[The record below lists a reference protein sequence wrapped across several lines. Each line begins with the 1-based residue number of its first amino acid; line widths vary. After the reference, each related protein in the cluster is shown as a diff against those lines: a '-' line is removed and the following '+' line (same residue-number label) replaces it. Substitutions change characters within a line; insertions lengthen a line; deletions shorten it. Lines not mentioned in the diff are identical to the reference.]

1 MMIRSTKKLPL
12 RLLTIQQRYKTQF
25 PILNSPYRFSSI
37 SPASHED
44 GDDSSIP
51 PIPSEDNPVVPFP
64 WRSNATDPLPR
75 LSEQNDL
82 SGLKS
87 TARSRFSKKII
98 AGMEMKL
105 PLWQLFVTKS
115 WERELAQNC
124 VFAFKSAVAG
134 LISKAFQV
142 PLIQIEN
149 TDEFVKYDSTKV
161 DHNQT
166 KEAEIHVKDDELNA
180 AGTMDDSE
188 DDDQYIR
195 AMVEENLLKL
205 YMRDETGND
214 ADQEKKNSITEVF
227 LSIKP
232 INSRLESIFL
242 IPSMTRDDVKENESL
257 RGAYR
262 EIEGTFQETGNMKLV
277 TDMANDLIERV
288 PHGGTKRS
296 IIMDISIDCIER
308 FYVKAGEKLI
318 QGDDDS
324 EEKEV
329 THLVRFEMQ
338 TTKGE
343 NVQDRE
349 LGSWYVIDIDD
360 QCMGNVWH

>member
-1 MMIRSTKKLPL
+1 
-12 RLLTIQQRYKTQF
+12 
-25 PILNSPYRFSSI
+25 
-37 SPASHED
+37 
-44 GDDSSIP
+44 
-51 PIPSEDNPVVPFP
+51 
-64 WRSNATDPLPR
+64 
-75 LSEQNDL
+75 
-82 SGLKS
+82 
-87 TARSRFSKKII
+87 
-98 AGMEMKL
+98 MKL

-149 TDEFVKYDSTKV
+149 TDEFVKYDSAKV

-360 QCMGNVWH
+360 QCMGLVSLDQLLGCLTASFNYSYRHQLCGISCEEVRVLAGRPLFQQRLFLSNGSATHRTIQTDQLWLMSVKSKRTEHRTFTINYDL